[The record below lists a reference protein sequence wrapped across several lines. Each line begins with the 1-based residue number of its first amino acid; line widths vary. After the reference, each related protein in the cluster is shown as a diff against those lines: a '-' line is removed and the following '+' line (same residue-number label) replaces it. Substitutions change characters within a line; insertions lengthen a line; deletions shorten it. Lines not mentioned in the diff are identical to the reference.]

1 MLKKKSENKI
11 KNSQL
16 KLQKNK
22 QKNERQDSNQKQG

>member
-22 QKNERQDSNQKQG
+22 QTEEWKTR